1 MWSAQ
6 GAERVPARW
15 HEAGAAVIYASE
27 NYATA
32 MLEKLV
38 YWNGAL
44 PPNQHF
50 VEITVPQGAS
60 YEVVTAQTLPGL
72 FNPNQQASRRYG
84 RDWYRELRSVILIVP
99 SVVARMENNVVFNSQ
114 HSEFASVTVGLEKP
128 VWWDPDL
135 FGSGRQSETPV
146 PQ

>member
-6 GAERVPARW
+6 GAERVPARR
-15 HEAGAAVIYASE
+15 HEAGAAVICASE

-32 MLEKLV
+32 MLENLV

-72 FNPNQQASRRYG
+72 FDPNQEASRRYG
-84 RDWYRELRSVILIVP
+84 RDWYVELRSVILIVP

-114 HSEFASVTVGLEKP
+114 HSEFKNVTVELEKP
-128 VWWDPDL
+128 VWWDKDL
-135 FGSGRQSETPV
+135 FGSGR
-146 PQ
+146 